1 VSPHAD
7 ILAADIYSPVTMS
20 KCDVEGDKGGGAL
33 DTDDN
38 GERMFF
44 CQICCEEYMIS
55 MATLCAANKFLFV
68 LRCAD
73 LNQNK

>member
-1 VSPHAD
+1 MLRETREKVQ
-7 ILAADIYSPVTMS
+7 
-20 KCDVEGDKGGGAL
+20 AL
-33 DTDDN
+33 DTDDK
-38 GERMFF
+38 GERTFF
-44 CQICCEEYMIS
+44 WQICCEENMIS

>member
-1 VSPHAD
+1 MLRETREEVQ
-7 ILAADIYSPVTMS
+7 
-20 KCDVEGDKGGGAL
+20 AL
-33 DTDDN
+33 DTDDKR
-38 GERMFF
+38 EKIFF
-44 CQICCEEYMIS
+44 CQICCEENMIS